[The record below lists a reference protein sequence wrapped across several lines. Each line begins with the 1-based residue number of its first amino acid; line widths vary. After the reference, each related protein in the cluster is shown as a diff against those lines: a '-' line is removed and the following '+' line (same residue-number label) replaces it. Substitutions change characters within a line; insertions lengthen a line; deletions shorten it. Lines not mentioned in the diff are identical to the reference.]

1 MTTAIALLRAVNVG
15 GTGKIAMAE
24 LKAFCEGFGLRNP
37 RTLLQTGNLV
47 FETDDPADSALEA
60 RLESAAREHLGLD
73 TDFFVRSAP
82 DWSARLA
89 ANPFPQEA
97 ADDPGHL
104 VLIALKGKPKP
115 DDIAALRTAIK
126 GRERIAAVAD
136 MLYVVYPDGIGTSK
150 LTLPLIEKKLG
161 LRGTGR
167 NWNTATKLGALAAGA
182 APSP

>member
-47 FETDDPADSALEA
+47 FETDDPPDSTLEA
-60 RLESAAREHLGLD
+60 RLEAAARERLGLD
-73 TDFFVRSAP
+73 TSFFIRSVA

-89 ANPFPQEA
+89 ANPFPREA

-104 VLIALKGKPKP
+104 VLIALKGEPEAAKI
-115 DDIAALRTAIK
+115 DALRTAIK
-126 GRERIAAVAD
+126 GRERIEAVAD

-150 LTLPLIEKKLG
+150 LTLPLIEKTLG
-161 LRGTGR
+161 LKGTGR
-167 NWNTATKLGALAAGA
+167 NWNTATKLGEMAGV
-182 APSP
+182 